1 MARDTTRWG
10 TVGALVLF
18 GHLGAFASFYA
29 SLPEVPAS
37 VPGQTG
43 VVTATVRLEV
53 SGGVSNVSSQPKVE
67 TVKPFDP
74 VTPRQAPEVM
84 APEVVAPVVEPKPQV
99 TDTVAPPP
107 VKPPPVK
114 PVQSVKT
121 VKPKESVK
129 PKPVSKPEALSKTS
143 PTATPEAT
151 PKATPSTA
159 RTSVTP
165 SSTPSVVPSSVP
177 SGNSN
182 GVNAGT
188 SVGAAAND
196 YVGPSASADYLKNPH
211 PKYPKMSLRRKEA
224 GTVLLA
230 LTVTA
235 DGRAKDV
242 RVLKTSGYPRLDQAA
257 LEAVKDWRFIPAK
270 RLGRP
275 VDVDYELPIHFKLRQ

>member
-1 MARDTTRWG
+1 MAKDTTRWG

-18 GHLGAFASFYA
+18 GHLGAFVSFYA
-29 SLPEVPAS
+29 WLPEVPAS
-37 VPGQTG
+37 VAGTS

-53 SGGVSNVSSQPKVE
+53 SGGVSNVSPQPQVE
-67 TVKPFDP
+67 TVKPVEP
-74 VTPRQAPEVM
+74 VTLLQKPEVK
-84 APEVVAPVVEPKPQV
+84 APEVVEPGVEDKPQV
-99 TDTVAPPP
+99 SDT

-114 PVQSVKT
+114 PVQTVKK
-121 VKPKESVK
+121 VKPKEPVK
-129 PKPVSKPEALSKTS
+129 PKTAPQAKAISKAS
-143 PTATPEAT
+143 ATAT

-165 SSTPSVVPSSVP
+165 SSTSSVDPSSVP
-177 SGNSN
+177 SGKSK
-182 GVNAGT
+182 GVNAGA
-188 SVGAAAND
+188 SVGAATSD

-235 DGRAKDV
+235 EGRAKDV
-242 RVLKTSGYPRLDQAA
+242 RVLKTSGYPRLDKAA

>member
-1 MARDTTRWG
+1 MAKDTTRWG

-18 GHLGAFASFYA
+18 GHLGAFASLYA
-29 SLPEVPAS
+29 WLPEVPAS
-37 VPGQTG
+37 VAGTG

-53 SGGVSNVSSQPKVE
+53 SGGVSNVSPQPQVE
-67 TVKPFDP
+67 TVKPVEP
-74 VTPRQAPEVM
+74 VTPLQKPEVK
-84 APEVVAPVVEPKPQV
+84 APEVVEPRVEDKPQV
-99 TDTVAPPP
+99 SDT

-114 PVQSVKT
+114 PVKTVKK
-121 VKPKESVK
+121 VKPKEPVK
-129 PKPVSKPEALSKTS
+129 PKTAPQAKAISKAS
-143 PTATPEAT
+143 ATAT

-165 SSTPSVVPSSVP
+165 SSTSSVDPSSVP
-177 SGNSN
+177 SGNSK
-182 GVNAGT
+182 GVNAGA
-188 SVGAAAND
+188 SVGAATSD

-235 DGRAKDV
+235 EGRAKDV
-242 RVLKTSGYPRLDQAA
+242 RVLKTSGYPRLDKAA